1 MHFYQSD
8 SGQEEAY
15 HQFAAVPLPGAAV
28 VIDVRETSEYDFHL
42 LDYLAIEVEDLAR
55 EMRLNQV
62 PRWRHLA
69 GCIDFLHLKVQAP
82 HASLHE
88 GSDFV
93 LTTRHEQQ
101 IPVHSLNDL
110 ASFVGRDYLDCVRNH
125 RIRAIQ
131 DTNDE
136 RDDNEAVYIDPEQP
150 TVRVFFLADME
161 QKDSIQRAMSYA
173 QCFKQWMEEQH
184 GPKRFNQDDCIQVI
198 LLCLNAD
205 VTLKPDILFPT
216 SKKDT
221 TRQDM
226 AIDLCLL
233 LQKYRDD
240 AAYIGGEEQ
249 VLHVELLLYTL
260 LLYWPQV
267 FEHTIDDVQE
277 LEAVAL
283 INKGYELPCPVYTLG
298 IAAREYSARWAVH
311 WLDYGVTAKLLQVLG
326 DNKVMEPEDVR
337 DISENIKKWLRTWQK
352 ELKDI
357 LAAEAVVEIDDLQV
371 YGTLQQRLRDTTFQ
385 RSTPTNSLEAL
396 STFYQGL
403 SELYVGPGDN
413 TLQHAMAKAGASI
426 TSQFKWVS
434 TQHAQSDQDRAH
446 DESQASEFYEKLT
459 GSYSKI
465 RQFLSLHFQGASG
478 ALPRAVCQLSAL
490 TKEAER
496 LRAIEQNPPNIEQC
510 QKKLIAEGEEAY
522 KKLQK
527 HLQLWQIP
535 VLGDVLRSTIA
546 SVVVMVVVGV
556 GLIAGVNWGIGQA
569 HLFPNSSFDILHA
582 FDSASN
588 MLLLAINAVLVVL
601 VVFCEFLYLAARNRA
616 LRKERDTIHRQLR
629 NTVQGHFAMVQDVIA
644 ARVALKFLQWS
655 DLYVPGESMSPYEQ
669 RLKKL
674 LAQVQRTQEQATQHQ
689 SMVDERI
696 KPLLKWQYPGTEEAS
711 RWPDLTNRTDL
722 LPWEQLEDAFLR
734 SCQEVTAGSL
744 PLNLLSEM
752 LLRRLGKEKPTNILQ
767 DIMHRRLAGAR
778 KDSEEQFQALTVML
792 VTVVLALDI
801 VQPDVSE
808 IVPLLQQYVTLQER
822 HPADTAVMGME
833 LSGVQRALKEA
844 VLAQA
849 LPGRTNLPSPLQRT
863 MATMDVEEVLATW
876 VGFQHK
882 SDPTL
887 EHILTA
893 NDVVY
898 NLVERQETFAQVLDS
913 LRLQST
919 LLGYRDD
926 MTSEDYTYLLLAPGE
941 ASEEFLRAND
951 GKNALLIRPVMFPDK
966 EKLVYMHI
974 HRIRQLSTDVLLAT
988 KKRV

>member
-8 SGQEEAY
+8 LGQEEAY

-28 VIDVRETSEYDFHL
+28 VIDVRETSEYDFQL
-42 LDYLAIEVEDLAR
+42 LDYLAIEVEDLAK

-101 IPVHSLNDL
+101 IPVHGLNDL

-131 DTNDE
+131 DTDDE

-198 LLCLNAD
+198 MLCLNAD
-205 VTLKPDILFPT
+205 VTLKPDILFPA
-216 SKKDT
+216 SK
-221 TRQDM
+221 QDM

-267 FEHTIDDVQE
+267 FEHTIDNVQE

-298 IAAREYSARWAVH
+298 IAAREYSARWAAH
-311 WLDYGVTAKLLQVLG
+311 WLDYGVTAKLLHVLG
-326 DNKVMEPEDVR
+326 DNKALEPEDVR
-337 DISENIKKWLRTWQK
+337 DISENIKKWLRNWQK

-357 LAAEAVVEIDDLQV
+357 LAAEAAVEIDDLQV
-371 YGTLQQRLRDTTFQ
+371 YGLLQRRLRDTTFQ
-385 RSTPTNSLEAL
+385 RSTPINSPEAL
-396 STFYQGL
+396 NTFYQRL
-403 SELYVGPGDN
+403 SELYVGSGEN

-434 TQHAQSDQDRAH
+434 TQHTRSGQDRVQ

-465 RQFLSLHFQGASG
+465 RQFVSLHFQDASG
-478 ALPRAVCQLSAL
+478 ALPRALCQLSAL
-490 TKEAER
+490 TKEAEQ

-510 QKKLIAEGEEAY
+510 QQNLIAKGETAY
-522 KKLQK
+522 KDLKK
-527 HLQLWQIP
+527 HLQIWQIP
-535 VLGDVLRSTIA
+535 VLGAVLRSTIV
-546 SVVVMVVVGV
+546 SVLIMIVVGIA
-556 GLIAGVNWGIGQA
+556 LIVGVNGGIGQA
-569 HLFPNSSFDILHA
+569 NLFPNSSFDILHA
-582 FDSASN
+582 FNSASN
-588 MLLLAINAVLVVL
+588 MIVLGINGVLVLLIVC
-601 VVFCEFLYLAARNRA
+601 CEFLYLAARNKA

-629 NTVQGHFAMVQDVIA
+629 NTVQGHLAMVQEVIA

-655 DLYVPGESMSPYEQ
+655 DLYVPGESVSPYEQ

-674 LAQVQRTQEQATQHQ
+674 LAQVQRIQEQATQHQ

-711 RWPDLTNRTDL
+711 RWPDLNNRTDL
-722 LPWEQLEDAFLR
+722 LPWEQLEDAFLH
-734 SCQEVTAGSL
+734 SCQELTTGSL

-752 LLRRLGKEKPTNILQ
+752 LLRRLGTEKPANILQ
-767 DIMHRRLAGAR
+767 DIMQRRLAGAR
-778 KDSEEQFQALTVML
+778 KDSEEQFQALTIML

-822 HPADTAVMGME
+822 HPEDTAVMGMD

-887 EHILTA
+887 EHLLTT

-898 NLVERQETFAQVLDS
+898 NLVERQETLAQVLDS
-913 LRLQST
+913 LQLQST

-951 GKNALLIRPVMFPDK
+951 GKNALLIRSVMFPDK

-974 HRIRQLSTDVLLAT
+974 HRIRQLSTAVLLAT